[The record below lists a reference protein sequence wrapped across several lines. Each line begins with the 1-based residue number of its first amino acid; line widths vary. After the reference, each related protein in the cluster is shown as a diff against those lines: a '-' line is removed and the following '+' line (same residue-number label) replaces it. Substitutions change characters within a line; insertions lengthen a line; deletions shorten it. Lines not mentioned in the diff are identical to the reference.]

1 MGIGAILWAM
11 LAFIPQ
17 TRPIYQHWRG
27 EWGLLSYIIVCTIT
41 VGSSTTSGIS
51 RLLGNIL
58 GAIISVVIWN
68 IGQGNAVVLAFLG
81 WLISFTAFCVI
92 FVGGNAPLGRITLLT
107 YNVSV
112 LYAYSLTETVPE
124 DDEDEG
130 GLHPLIMEIVRHR
143 VIAVG
148 AGILWG
154 LFICRFVWPISA
166 RRKFK
171 EGISMLFLQMGLVWK
186 RGPLAILLRSD
197 ATRSYLRSG
206 EQAAMQ
212 RYGRLTVWPFR

>member
-1 MGIGAILWAM
+1 M

-27 EWGLLSYIIVCTIT
+27 EWGLLSFMIVCTIT
-41 VGSSTTSGIS
+41 VGSSTTSGLA
-51 RLLGNIL
+51 RFVGNVL
-58 GAIISVVIWN
+58 GAAISVVVWN
-68 IGQGNAVVLAFLG
+68 LGHGNAVALAFLG
-81 WLISFTAFCVI
+81 WLVSFANYYVI
-92 FVGGNAPLGRITLLT
+92 LVAGNAPLGRITLLT

-112 LYAYSLTETVPE
+112 LYAYSLTQKVPE
-124 DDEDEG
+124 GDEDEVR
-130 GLHPLIMEIVRHR
+130 GLHPLIMEIVEHR
-143 VIAVG
+143 VLAVG

-154 LFICRFVWPISA
+154 LVICRFVWPISA

-171 EGISMLFLQMGLVWK
+171 EGISVLFLQMGLIWK

-197 ATRSYLRSG
+197 ATKSYLKSG

-212 RYGRLTVWPFR
+212 RYGMFSYPVSLSGPARW